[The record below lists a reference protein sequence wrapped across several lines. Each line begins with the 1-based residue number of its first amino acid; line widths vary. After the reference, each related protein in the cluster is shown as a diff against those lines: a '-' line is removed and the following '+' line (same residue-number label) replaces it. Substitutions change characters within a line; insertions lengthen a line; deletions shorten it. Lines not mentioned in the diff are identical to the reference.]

1 MVNAMPTKKILYIED
16 DHSSR
21 DAIAN
26 LLPVIFDC
34 SVDTASNGLDGV
46 EKAVNGAYSVIIM
59 DIGLPDIDGVEAT
72 RRIKQQKP
80 KQIIIASS
88 GHATL
93 PEDTPA
99 NLFNANFRKPLAGK
113 LKEFGNFC
121 DSVGV
126 ELREL
131 D

>member
-1 MVNAMPTKKILYIED
+1 MPTQKILYVED
-16 DHSSR
+16 DQDSR

-34 SVDTASNGLDGV
+34 SVDTAINGLDGV

-88 GHATL
+88 GHATS
-93 PEDTPA
+93 PENTPA
-99 NLFNANFRKPLAGK
+99 NLFNANFPKPFARK

-121 DSVGV
+121 NSAGV
-126 ELREL
+126 ELVEL